1 MFGFILSVYHR
12 AFYFI
17 ALTIF
22 MFEHAFCLIPALFTM
37 PAYFWMSQY
46 TSFVTAFCDLA
57 RFGRMNIS
65 AAIFSSCELTITKI
79 KEATFS

>member
-1 MFGFILSVYHR
+1 MFGFILSVYHM

-37 PAYFWMSQY
+37 PAYFWMSQ
-46 TSFVTAFCDLA
+46 
-57 RFGRMNIS
+57 
-65 AAIFSSCELTITKI
+65 
-79 KEATFS
+79 